1 MKWKHIKTFLRV
13 ILFTTVI
20 YLIVLP
26 TYSYLRYS
34 PKEGDLVFQSLPKM
48 DLVVAIEGVTHSP
61 YSHVGIVI
69 KKEGYW
75 VVREAIGAVIDTP
88 LYLWI
93 IRGRFGGVD
102 VFRLKDAYKQ
112 DIPKTI
118 DATKKYLGLPYDVQY
133 EMDDKKIYCS
143 ELIYKAYRDATDKK
157 MGKLFALGK
166 MNWKPYQKTIEY
178 YEKGAVPLERKM
190 ITPRHLSESEYLRK
204 VLSVNMW

>member
-26 TYSYLRYS
+26 SYSYWRYS

-48 DLVVAIEGVTHSP
+48 DLVVAIEGVTESP

-69 KKEGYW
+69 KKDNYW
-75 VVREAIGAVIDTP
+75 YVREAIGAVIDTP

-93 IRGRFGGVD
+93 IRGRFGGMD
-102 VFRLKDAYKQ
+102 VFRLKEEYKQ
-112 DIPKTI
+112 NIPQLIVETN
-118 DATKKYLGLPYDVQY
+118 KYLGLPYDVQY

-143 ELIYKAYRDATDKK
+143 ELIHKAYRDATNQK

-178 YEKGAVPLERKM
+178 YEKGVIPLERKM
-190 ITPRHLSESEYLRK
+190 ITPKHLSESEYLKK